1 MKLPVVEFYYFPLQ
15 LGVYFDAAK
24 KKHIQ
29 DTEDIIVKESFFSII
44 LRRENLFLLTREI
57 FATYVPSN
65 NIFLPNQDI
74 QISSKLSLLFSQHQI
89 SAKTLND

>member
-29 DTEDIIVKESFFSII
+29 DTEDIIVKESFFFRYFKARKPFSPHKGDF
-44 LRRENLFLLTREI
+44 R
-57 FATYVPSN
+57 
-65 NIFLPNQDI
+65 DI
-74 QISSKLSLLFSQHQI
+74 CSF
-89 SAKTLND
+89 